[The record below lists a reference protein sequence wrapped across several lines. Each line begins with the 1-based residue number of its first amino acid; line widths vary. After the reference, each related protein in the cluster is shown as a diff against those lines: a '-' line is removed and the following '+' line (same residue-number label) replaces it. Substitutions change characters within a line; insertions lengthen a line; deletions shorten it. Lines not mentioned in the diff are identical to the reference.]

1 MRLRVFGAFY
11 ELGLVSGTVQVPCAK
26 NKRGEA
32 FFERERE
39 REREKLLVHHM
50 SNIIH
55 IRGDKKIRA
64 FI

>member
-1 MRLRVFGAFY
+1 MRLRVFAAFY

-39 REREKLLVHHM
+39 REKLLVHHM